1 MWESLQKKQEGEVLP
16 DSLQAQPHLQPAHL
30 RRKWRVGDRE
40 EERERESVLEEELWS
55 FMKTLRLPNLA
66 KLLPRARP
74 APPAPGVPRWDW
86 APPPLVV
93 APAPLGGWRLL
104 GASHRFFLGL
114 SATGSRVSLRTKQ
127 GRASPTSAPTA
138 RLPPTSGEDHLRQEG
153 HLHRQ
158 LG

>member
-1 MWESLQKKQEGEVLP
+1 MPEQELSESECESLPEGGREGEAGP
-16 DSLQAQPHLQPAHL
+16 GPSGDPPPPAGGGAQHL
-30 RRKWRVGDRE
+30 RRKWRVGERE

-93 APAPLGGWRLL
+93 EAAPLGGWRVL

-114 SATGSRVSLRTKQ
+114 SATGSRVSLRIRQ
-127 GRASPTSAPTA
+127 SRASQSGASCS
-138 RLPPTSGEDHLRQEG
+138 PP
-153 HLHRQ
+153 
-158 LG
+158 